1 VRALLHRLPVY
12 ASILACV
19 LSVLA
24 CVFSGISSHQA
35 SVVTFDKKVLVG
47 RFVGQLSA
55 LSLPD
60 DAMRVKTD
68 AFGRALTVSLS
79 DYAKHHHVLILDKKQ
94 VLSGQNDITPDI
106 ARDVARHMRRH
117 HVD

>member
-1 VRALLHRLPVY
+1 
-12 ASILACV
+12 
-19 LSVLA
+19 
-24 CVFSGISSHQA
+24 
-35 SVVTFDKKVLVG
+35 
-47 RFVGQLSA
+47 
-55 LSLPD
+55 
-60 DAMRVKTD
+60 
-68 AFGRALTVSLS
+68 VSLS